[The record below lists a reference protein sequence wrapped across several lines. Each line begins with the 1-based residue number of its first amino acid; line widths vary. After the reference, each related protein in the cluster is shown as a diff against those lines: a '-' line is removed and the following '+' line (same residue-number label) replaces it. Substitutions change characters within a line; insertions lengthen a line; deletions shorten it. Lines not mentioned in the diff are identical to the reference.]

1 MSEFKARAI
10 KAKFEN
16 PDLIPKKSDKKPT
29 QCQEVPQTARERSEQ
44 RKQFNEKLK
53 EKETLVL
60 AQEEALRL
68 QREAD

>member
-16 PDLIPKKSDKKPT
+16 PDLIQKKSDKKPT